1 MSKGHFILLM
11 KRNIYRFSLL
21 PSLHPT
27 KRFKQLSIN
36 SLIELKMKNAAVCLT
51 ISTYLYKCR
60 LL

>member
-11 KRNIYRFSLL
+11 KKKSTDF
-21 PSLHPT
+21 PLHPT